1 VLLITYG
8 IFVSVVLLFLVTW
21 LIHQRTLRIT
31 KKKFYSKQVS
41 VADFTLKAN
50 IKPNVWLPY

>member
-21 LIHQRTLRIT
+21 LIHQRTLRMT

-50 IKPNVWLPY
+50 IEPNVWLMY

>member
-1 VLLITYG
+1 MLLITYG

-41 VADFTLKAN
+41 VADFTLKAG
-50 IKPNVWLPY
+50 IEPNVWLPY